1 MTKEYL
7 TIEKLQQMD
16 FPPIIMYAA
25 PVMFAL
31 VLLEYII
38 THYQNKKVYDGKD
51 FLAATVIGI
60 VNVIVNFAI
69 KFALFAVILVF
80 YNMVPWYIPHTWWS
94 YVLCFIVLDLCRYGA
109 HKISHEQLFWWATH
123 VTHHSSQQYNFSVSF
138 RLSWMQSIKIIFFI
152 PVALCGFHPVVFFI
166 CNQVAV
172 LYQFWIHTE
181 MINKLHPIIEYIFV
195 TPSHHRVHHGT
206 NPQYIDKNYGSSLI
220 IWDRMFGT
228 FEPEGEKVVYGITEP
243 VNSYNPVY
251 LVFHVYI
258 DIYKALKKTK
268 SLKEAWTLLFGSP
281 AGVKLEAS
289 TLEGEVVG
297 SQTVSVSLQGE
308 VVPEVAMVKNKVA

>member
-1 MTKEYL
+1 MTKELL

-16 FPPIIMYAA
+16 LPPIIMYAA

-31 VLLEYII
+31 VLLEYLLA
-38 THYQNKKVYDGKD
+38 HYQNRKIYDGKD
-51 FLAATVIGI
+51 FLAASAIGI
-60 VNVIVNFAI
+60 INVIINSAI
-69 KFALFAVILVF
+69 KLGLFAVILVF

-94 YVLCFIVLDLCRYGA
+94 YILCFIAIDFCRYWA

-123 VTHHSSQQYNFSVSF
+123 VTHHSSLQYNFSVSF
-138 RLSWMQSIKIIFFI
+138 RLSWVQSIKIVFFI
-152 PVALCGFHPVVFFI
+152 PVALMGFDPVVFFI
-166 CNQVAV
+166 CNQIAV

-181 MINKLHPIIEYIFV
+181 MINKLHPVIEYIFV

-220 IWDRMFGT
+220 IWDRIFGT
-228 FEPEGEKVVYGITEP
+228 FEPEGERPIYGIIQP

-258 DIYKALKKTK
+258 DIYHALRKTR
-268 SLKEAWTLLFGSP
+268 SLKEAWNLLFGSP
-281 AGVKLEAS
+281 GGIKLEAK
-289 TLEGEVVG
+289 TIDGQVVD
-297 SQTVSVSLQGE
+297 SETISVSMEQE
-308 VVPEVAMVKNKVA
+308 PIPAAVVVKDKVA